1 MDQPP
6 TEIML
11 QFCKAMADESRLK
24 MVGLL
29 STAEH
34 SVQQLAS
41 ILGLKEP
48 TVSHHLTV
56 LRQLDLVKMRADGN
70 FRWYRLNEEV
80 LGRISRAVF
89 SRESIANLAMSVES
103 GGFERKVLDTFVDG
117 DRLIEIPVSYKKRL
131 VILKWLAG
139 FFEADISYPESRVN
153 AVLKLHHND
162 CATLRREMIGCG
174 ILSRDEGIYRRR
186 PKSEWRTVVRYA
198 NDVIGPGPLKRNR

>member
-1 MDQPP
+1 MDPQQP
-6 TEIML
+6 EIML

-24 MVGLL
+24 IVGLL

-41 ILGLKEP
+41 ILELKEP

-56 LRQLDLVKMRADGN
+56 LKQLDLVRLRADGN

-80 LGRISRAVF
+80 LGKISRAVF
-89 SRESIANLAMSVES
+89 SRNSIANLAVSAEARS
-103 GGFERKVLDTFVDG
+103 SDRKVLDNFVDG

-131 VILKWLAG
+131 VILKWLVA
-139 FFEADISYPESRVN
+139 FFEPGISYTESQVN
-153 AVLKLHHND
+153 AILKLHHHD

-174 ILSRDEGIYRRR
+174 MLARDKGVYSRR
-186 PKSEWRTVVRYA
+186 PESGWRTT
-198 NDVIGPGPLKRNR
+198 LK